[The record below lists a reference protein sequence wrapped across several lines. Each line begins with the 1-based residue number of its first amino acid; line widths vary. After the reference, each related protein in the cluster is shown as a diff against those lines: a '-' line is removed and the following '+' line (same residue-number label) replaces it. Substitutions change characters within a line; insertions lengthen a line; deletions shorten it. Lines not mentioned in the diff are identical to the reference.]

1 MNLHNELLTKELH
14 VLETEINNKISV
26 YRYITV
32 ISLMVSLLV
41 CIMYNRENELSKA
54 KSSQLHQREAR
65 IIEKNQQIQLL
76 EELNIN
82 LSKNK

>member
-14 VLETEINNKISV
+14 VLEAEINNKISV

-32 ISLMVSLLV
+32 ISLIVSLLV

>member
-1 MNLHNELLTKELH
+1 MNLHNELLTKELY
-14 VLETEINNKISV
+14 VLEAEINNKISV
-26 YRYITV
+26 YKYITV
-32 ISLMVSLLV
+32 ISLMVSLV
-41 CIMYNRENELSKA
+41 GCIMYNRENELSKA